1 MTSVFPL
8 PRACLFLTRLLAVL
22 VACMGRIR
30 FSAAAESRSTKL
42 SSLPYCT
49 VASVR
54 RSLAMSV
61 RTNPSHL
68 FRQGCLHDGHNTSRP
83 YCASVLAVQPV
94 APERREIEGSR
105 YIERERATSILLRQD
120 LGASSLECSLRHT
133 RRPQVHVKASRSW
146 RLSPNVDKARPERSI
161 FLFVVWPLSMLR
173 SSDVDCASIQRSKY
187 VFIVVRL
194 RVLLVVPRASPR
206 VWRWR
211 TYERTH
217 DRERFFAVTF
227 KLV

>member
-173 SSDVDCASIQRSKY
+173 
-187 VFIVVRL
+187 
-194 RVLLVVPRASPR
+194 
-206 VWRWR
+206 
-211 TYERTH
+211 
-217 DRERFFAVTF
+217 
-227 KLV
+227 